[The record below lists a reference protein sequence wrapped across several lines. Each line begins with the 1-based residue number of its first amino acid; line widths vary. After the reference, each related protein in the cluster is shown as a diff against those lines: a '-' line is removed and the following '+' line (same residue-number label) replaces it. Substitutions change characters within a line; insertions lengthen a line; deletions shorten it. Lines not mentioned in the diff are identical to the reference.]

1 MLSRRAEK
9 GMDVIRDVLVGLA
22 VILAGLA
29 LFASDADLG
38 LLSAQ
43 FIGGT
48 LMALGVVLTVGPLLA
63 VRRRGGRQ
71 D

>member
-43 FIGGT
+43 LIGGT